1 MNQVSELGVAAHWQY
16 KRGKGIHD
24 GKQYAW
30 LRSLLEILEQASS
43 PEEFL
48 EHTKL
53 EMFQD
58 QVFCFTPKG
67 ELISLPKGS
76 TPIDFAYAIHSEIGD
91 RTVGAK
97 INGRQMPLR
106 TILNNGDQVEIIT
119 YQHQCPSPTWER
131 FVVTGKA
138 RARIRRF
145 IRSQQREQFK
155 ELGKSLLQKACLKEG
170 VAYTEKSMLLAVQ
183 HFHYPLVDDLL
194 ASIGEGIHTAKEVL
208 AIAYSDR
215 FRKDNKSPSLEEVL
229 PAYPTKGETSV
240 TGLVNLV
247 GLIPGMAV
255 HFAGCCHPLP
265 GDIIKGVVVTGRGV
279 TIHTQDCESLNAID
293 SERLLDLSWHPERDQ
308 KSRHVG
314 RLKVTFVNKP
324 GSLAGMS
331 TTINKQGSN
340 IVNLKIINRTSDFWE
355 LIVDI
360 EVKDVEHLD
369 YIKAILRSLPIIHEV
384 DRI

>member
-1 MNQVSELGVAAHWQY
+1 
-16 KRGKGIHD
+16 
-24 GKQYAW
+24 
-30 LRSLLEILEQASS
+30 
-43 PEEFL
+43 
-48 EHTKL
+48 
-53 EMFQD
+53 MFQD

-97 INGRQMPLR
+97 VNGRQIPLR

-155 ELGKSLLQKACLKEG
+155 ELGKSLLQKVCLKEG
-170 VAYTEKSMLLAVQ
+170 MSYTEKALLLAAQ
-183 HFHYPLVDDLL
+183 HFHYSLIDDLL

-208 AIAYSDR
+208 VIAYPDR
-215 FRKDNKSPSLEEVL
+215 LKKDNKNVSLEEPL
-229 PAYPTKGETSV
+229 PTYPNKVEASGAGPVS
-240 TGLVNLV
+240 LV

-265 GDIIKGVVVTGRGV
+265 GDTIKGVVVTGRGV
-279 TIHTQDCESLNAID
+279 TIHTQDCESLNGID
-293 SERLLDLSWHPERDQ
+293 PDRLLDLSWHPERDQ
-308 KSRHVG
+308 KARHIG
-314 RLKVTFVNKP
+314 RLKVTFVNKL

-340 IVNLKIINRTSDFWE
+340 IVNIKIINRTNDFWE

-360 EVKDVEHLD
+360 EVKDVEHLN
-369 YIKAILRSLPIIHEV
+369 YIKATLRSLPIIHQA